1 MKLFQL
7 NFFGILMLLILA
19 TVILVLPSFVIQS
32 IWNSIY
38 GSRLEHDMSISLWQA
53 SLLWGAIVTI
63 LYMTGIFSFKL
74 NFKTLDSIDLNSI
87 NDPELKA
94 EIEKL
99 KLQAK
104 KTEEEARS
112 PKKDD

>member
-7 NFFGILMLLILA
+7 NFFGLLFLLVLLA
-19 TVILVLPSFVIQS
+19 VLFVLPSFIIQS

-38 GSRLEHDMSISLWQA
+38 GSRLEHDMTIDLWQA
-53 SLLWGAIVTI
+53 SLLWGAIISI

-74 NFKTLDSIDLNSI
+74 NFKTLDSIDLDSI
-87 NDPELKA
+87 NDPELRA

-104 KTEEEARS
+104 KSEEEKKS
-112 PKKDD
+112 PGNEE